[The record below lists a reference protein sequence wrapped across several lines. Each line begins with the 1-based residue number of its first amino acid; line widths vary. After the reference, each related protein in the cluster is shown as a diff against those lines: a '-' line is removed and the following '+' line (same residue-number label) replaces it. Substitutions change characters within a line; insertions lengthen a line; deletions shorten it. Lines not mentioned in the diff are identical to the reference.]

1 MVLPGAE
8 ARATDTEVVD
18 GVPDVGRSV
27 RSNEVRD
34 HVVGQHHVACGAQDA
49 LWILRAEDF
58 VGAVAVGECSVPLL
72 VDAFQAF
79 RPATY
84 AESSFPKGE
93 SSSNAS
99 HHINGSKGKKES
111 IQCGGRVSER

>member
-8 ARATDTEVVD
+8 ARATDTEVD

-34 HVVGQHHVACGAQDA
+34 HVVGQHHVACRAQDA

-58 VGAVAVGECSVPLL
+58 VGAVAGGECSVPLL
-72 VDAFQAF
+72 VGAFQAF

-93 SSSNAS
+93 SSSTDAA
-99 HHINGSKGKKES
+99 HHINGSIEKRKH
-111 IQCGGRVSER
+111 V